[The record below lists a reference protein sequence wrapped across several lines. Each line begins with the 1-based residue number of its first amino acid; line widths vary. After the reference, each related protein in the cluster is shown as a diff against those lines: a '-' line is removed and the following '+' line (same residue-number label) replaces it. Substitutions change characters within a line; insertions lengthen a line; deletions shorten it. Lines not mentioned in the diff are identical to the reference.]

1 MQKRKKQLLGLAGL
15 VLVGAMT
22 AVACAMPTPG
32 ASAEEGFT
40 GSVGISVTVKEDGG
54 GDNPDDPTGRT
65 SVRIDAIDNK
75 PVSGVITTVKR
86 DFQVKLSYVR
96 ADSAVVQ
103 VKNAKGEVVGT
114 GRCADMSALSG
125 SCVATVS
132 LDKKY
137 LAQDPQNGD
146 ELTIFAEARLSTTG
160 ALGDDAVKFIYRSA
174 YIYSKGEVED
184 KTYNPI
190 IYGVANSD
198 VKFAEVHIFDAN
210 GKEVTL
216 KQPITFSY
224 ADVNPVT
231 GEYKIVLPFKE
242 NGLPA
247 GKYTAVLMAYST
259 ATPSEDS
266 LISVSTIKDIVY
278 SPDGS
283 PLPPDTGSNL
293 FQNLNISRVDYV
305 ITGLVAFGMVTAFAI
320 FLIVRR
326 NKR

>member
-32 ASAEEGFT
+32 ASAEGQD
-40 GSVGISVTVKEDGG
+40 GSGVNITVTVKEG
-54 GDNPDDPTGRT
+54 GDEPGPDDPSGRT
-65 SVRIDAIDNK
+65 SVSIVAVDGK
-75 PVSGVITTVKR
+75 PVSGTVITTKR
-86 DFQVKLSYVR
+86 ELQVKLDYTR
-96 ADSAVVQ
+96 ADSIVLQ
-103 VKNAKGEVVGT
+103 VKNSKGEVVGSAS
-114 GRCADMSALSG
+114 CADMSAFSG
-125 SCVATVS
+125 TCVATVK

-146 ELTIFAEARLSTTG
+146 ELTIFAEARRSTNG
-160 ALGDDAVKFIYRSA
+160 AIGDDMVKFIYRSA

-190 IYGVANSD
+190 IYGVLNSD
-198 VKFAEVHIFDAN
+198 VKYAEVHVFDAS
-210 GKEVTL
+210 GKEVVFD
-216 KQPITFSY
+216 KPITFSY
-224 ADVNPVT
+224 ADVDPVT

-242 NGLPA
+242 NNLPA
-247 GKYTAVLMAYST
+247 GKYTAILMAYST

-266 LISVSTIKDIVY
+266 LVSVSTIKDIIY

-293 FQNLNISRVDYV
+293 FQNLNISRVDYL
-305 ITGLVAFGMVTAFAI
+305 ITGLIAFGMVTVFAV

>member
-32 ASAEEGFT
+32 ASAEGQM
-40 GSVGISVTVKEDGG
+40 GVGISVTVNEGG
-54 GDNPDDPTGRT
+54 GGEDPDNPTGQT
-65 SVRIDAIDNK
+65 SVRIVSVDNK
-75 PVSGVITTVKR
+75 PVNGTVITTKR
-86 DFQVKLSYVR
+86 QLQVKLDYQR
-96 ADSAVVQ
+96 ADSVVLQ

-114 GRCADMSALSG
+114 ASCADMSAFSG

-132 LDKKY
+132 LDKEY

-146 ELTIFAEARLSTTG
+146 ELTIFAEARRSATG
-160 ALGDDAVKFIYRSA
+160 AMGDDMVKFIYRSA
-174 YIYSKGEVED
+174 YIYSKDEVED

-190 IYGVANSD
+190 IYGVLNSD
-198 VKFAEVHIFDAN
+198 VKYAVVHIFDAN

-216 KQPITFSY
+216 KQPIIFSY
-224 ADVNPVT
+224 ADVNPAT

-259 ATPSEDS
+259 TTPSEDS